1 MWVEVSFCLHER
13 YVAKTKKKLHVQF
26 DIMISDCGLCF
37 DCLCFS
43 VAQNSVD
50 LVMQQLVYPSISSFF
65 FMCRYETM

>member
-37 DCLCFS
+37 S
-43 VAQNSVD
+43 VAKNSVD
-50 LVMQQLVYPSISSFF
+50 LVMQQLVYPSILSFF